1 MKHGN
6 IFGWLRLK
14 ILQLS
19 FSVFLAF
26 FQDIF
31 KIEDIRN
38 LTFFTF
44 ANLFENPTKY
54 LKQNF
59 QPFYAFF
66 PYLFRL
72 KMKLQNLRFFSVE
85 NRHGEDHLL
94 REEGTERSSFT
105 ENHIFFVIFPCL
117 FLDPFKCLKCGKF
130 TEIS

>member
-1 MKHGN
+1 M
-6 IFGWLRLK
+6 
-14 ILQLS
+14 QLS

-26 FQDIF
+26 FQGIF
-31 KIEDIRN
+31 KIEDIHN

-54 LKQNF
+54 LEQNF

-66 PYLFRL
+66 PYLFGL
-72 KMKLQNLRFFSVE
+72 KMNLSFSVE
-85 NRHGEDHLL
+85 NTHGEDHLL
-94 REEGTERSSFT
+94 REEGKERSSFT